1 MALIY
6 KITND
11 INGKIYIGKTN
22 FSIEKRF
29 KEHCRDA
36 QKGKCKN
43 RPLYSAINKYGI
55 EHFHIESI
63 EEVSRERASE
73 REQYWINFY
82 NSYHFGYNATLGG
95 DGSYRINQ
103 QLIFDLFEE
112 GKSLKEIKQKT
123 SYAPATIRACLLEKY
138 SKEKISKEFEDRKQ
152 RPKSIK
158 VAQIDKN
165 SKEIIKIFNSIGEAN
180 RETHANRHIIP
191 VGKGKRKTAAGYIWR
206 YLDEKGDII
215 EPAPSEQMN

>member
-11 INGKIYIGKTN
+11 INDKIYIGKTN

-36 QKGKCKN
+36 QKDKCKN
-43 RPLYSAINKYGI
+43 RPLYSAMNKYGI

-63 EEVSRERASE
+63 EEVPRERASE

-95 DGSYRINQ
+95 EGTYRINQ

-123 SYAPATIRACLLEKY
+123 SYDPATIRACLLEKY
-138 SKEKISKEFEDRKQ
+138 PKEKISKEFEDRKQ

-165 SKEIIKIFNSIGEAN
+165 SKEIIKIFNSIEEAN

-191 VGKGKRKTAAGYIWR
+191 VCKGKRKTAAGYIWR

-215 EPAPSEQMN
+215 EPVPLEQMN